1 MTARLVRSA
10 LVALGALAL
19 VASAVTASAAP
30 IPSSGAISAG
40 SNFTC
45 GIRTDGTLVCWGDPT
60 VGWTIPTGTYSQVSS
75 GFSHACAVGTDATL
89 TCWGDNASAE
99 TSAPPRTSTQ
109 LSSANR
115 FPSPLKPHHTLTS

>member
-1 MTARLVRSA
+1 MTARLVRGA

-60 VGWTIPTGTYSQVSS
+60 LGWTIPTGTFSQISS
-75 GFSHACAVGTDATL
+75 GFSHACAIGTNGSLA
-89 TCWGDNASAE
+89 CWGDNASPE
-99 TSAPPRTSTQ
+99 V
-109 LSSANR
+109 
-115 FPSPLKPHHTLTS
+115 SPLPTDTFTPVSSRHAFT